1 MKLNE
6 LKKYILRRQ
15 LVLSFKRT
23 LVKYTA
29 ALSIFFTGLAT
40 VNVPAATTTV
50 HADEISVNS
59 SASTADLETSNPAAG
74 TVKTATSSVT
84 KKRNAVVKLAK
95 KQIGKPYVWG
105 ATGPSA
111 FDCSGLTSYVF
122 KNAINKTLPRTTY
135 SQINLGKSVAV
146 STKKLKKGD
155 LLFWGNYHVGIY
167 IGGGKFVHAPAPGQ
181 NVKTQTLASFYPS
194 AAKRVID

>member
-1 MKLNE
+1 M
-6 LKKYILRRQ
+6 
-15 LVLSFKRT
+15 SFKRT

-29 ALSIFFTGLAT
+29 VLSVFFTGLAT

-50 HADEISVNS
+50 HADEISIDTDNS
-59 SASTADLETSNPAAG
+59 TSDIETTTPDSS
-74 TVKTATSSVT
+74 TVKKTSAVDQ
-84 KKRNAVVKLAK
+84 KRNAVVKLAK
-95 KQIGKPYVWG
+95 KQIGKPYVFG
-105 ATGPSA
+105 AAGPSA

-155 LLFWGNYHVGIY
+155 LLFWGNSHVGIY

-181 NVKTQTLASFYPS
+181 NVKTQTLASFFPS

>member
-1 MKLNE
+1 MNF
-6 LKKYILRRQ
+6 R
-15 LVLSFKRT
+15 RT

-29 ALSIFFTGLAT
+29 ALSVFFAGISMI
-40 VNVPAATTTV
+40 NVPSTV
-50 HADEISVNS
+50 HADDITSTTVNTDN
-59 SASTADLETSNPAAG
+59 STSDLETTKPDSDSVKK
-74 TVKTATSSVT
+74 TVSDSD

-95 KQIGKPYVWG
+95 KQIGKPYIYG
-105 ATGPSA
+105 ATGPSG

-135 SQINLGKSVAV
+135 SQINLGKSVSV

-167 IGGGKFVHAPAPGQ
+167 VGNGKFVHAPAPGQ
-181 NVKTQTLASFYPS
+181 NVKEQTLASFFPS
-194 AAKRVID
+194 SAKRVID